1 MNKVLILILILFSV
15 SCEGIRQARIAK
27 CEECFLK
34 TEQCWNNFMITD
46 DSAYLDSALYLLN
59 EIDGTCEEKELQIK
73 FNKIFFYLEKEDID
87 SAIVTMQS
95 IDLHYFATPKLR
107 DIFINH
113 LKIRKAKTTG
123 DTTQVRRI
131 YAELLNQYEYLLKS
145 NKKSTDSTLR
155 LSSITAIDSSHYIM
169 PVYAYYYYKIRLQ
182 DPNKVFREIDS
193 LKTLE
198 GVNQQFIDKLKQS
211 IDPNGPNPMQFE

>member
-1 MNKVLILILILFSV
+1 MDKVLILILILFSV
-15 SCEGIRQARIAK
+15 SCRGIRQARIAK
-27 CEECFLK
+27 CEECFLQ
-34 TEQCWNNFMITD
+34 TGQCWNNFMITD

-59 EIDGTCEEKELQIK
+59 EIEGTCKEKELQIK
-73 FNKIFFYLEKEDID
+73 FNKIFFYLEKEEID
-87 SAIVTMQS
+87 NAIAIIES
-95 IDLHYFATPKLR
+95 IDEHYFATPKLK
-107 DIFINH
+107 DIVINH
-113 LKIRKAKTTG
+113 IKIRKAKTTG
-123 DTTQVRRI
+123 DTTQVRRL
-131 YAELLNQYEYLLKS
+131 YAELLNQYEYLLKF
-145 NKKSTDSTLR
+145 NKKSTDSTLM

-182 DPNKVFREIDS
+182 GTNKVFHEIDS

>member
-15 SCEGIRQARIAK
+15 SCRGIRQARIAK
-27 CEECFLK
+27 CEECFLQ
-34 TEQCWNNFMITD
+34 TGQCWDNFMITD

-73 FNKIFFYLEKEDID
+73 LNKIFFYLEKEDID

-95 IDLHYFATPKLR
+95 IDEHYFATPKLK
-107 DIFINH
+107 DIAINH
-113 LKIRKAKTTG
+113 FKIRKAKKTG

-131 YAELLNQYEYLLKS
+131 YAELLNQYEYLLKF
-145 NKKSTDSTLR
+145 NKKSTDSTLK

-169 PVYAYYYYKIRLQ
+169 PVYAYYYYKIKLQ
-182 DPNKVFREIDS
+182 GTNKVFREIDS
-193 LKTLE
+193 LETLE